1 MLKLRTTRGGA
12 AVLLLALAVLTAC
25 GGAAVEPT
33 ATVPPIVVPTQAP
46 TATAA
51 ARDLATA
58 TPAPTEAPTLAPT
71 AAPPTNTPLPPPS
84 TVTPRPPTAVPPT
97 AVPTSKPKPTRV
109 PVPPTPAPPT
119 RTPVPATPVAPAG
132 TLAVGT
138 WGGQHIALE
147 VTSTGATYDL
157 DCAHGT
163 IDGPIALDAAGH
175 FTARGTYVQEHGGPT
190 RAEET
195 PDSRSVTYTGTVQG
209 DQLSLVLTDVASGT
223 ELGKFTLGL
232 GETGR
237 VLKCL

>member
-1 MLKLRTTRGGA
+1 MLKLRTTRGAA
-12 AVLLLALAVLTAC
+12 AVLLLAFAVLTAC

-33 ATVPPIVVPTQAP
+33 ATVPPIVVPTAAP
-46 TATAA
+46 TATGAP
-51 ARDLATA
+51 RDLATA
-58 TPAPTEAPTLAPT
+58 TPASTEAPTLVPT
-71 AAPPTNTPLPPPS
+71 AAPSNTPLPPPP

-97 AVPTSKPKPTRV
+97 AAPTSKPKPTRV

-119 RTPVPATPVAPAG
+119 HTVVPPTPVAPAG

-163 IDGPIALDAAGH
+163 IEGPIALDAAGH

-195 PDSRSVTYTGTVQG
+195 PDNRSVTYTGTVQG
-209 DQLSLVLTDVASGT
+209 NHLSLVITDVASGT

>member
-1 MLKLRTTRGGA
+1 MLKLRTTRGPA
-12 AVLLLALAVLTAC
+12 AVLLLAFAVLTAC

-33 ATVPPIVVPTQAP
+33 ATVPPIVVPTAAP
-46 TATAA
+46 TATGAP
-51 ARDLATA
+51 RDLATA
-58 TPAPTEAPTLAPT
+58 TPASTEAPTLVPT
-71 AAPPTNTPLPPPS
+71 AAPSNTPLPPPP

-97 AVPTSKPKPTRV
+97 AAPTSKPKPTRV

-119 RTPVPATPVAPAG
+119 HTVVPPTPVAPAG

-147 VTSTGATYDL
+147 VTGAGATYDL

-163 IDGPIALDAAGH
+163 IEGPVALDAAGH

-195 PDSRSVTYTGTVQG
+195 PDNRSVTYTGTVQG
-209 DQLSLVLTDVASGT
+209 NQLSLVITDVASGT

>member
-1 MLKLRTTRGGA
+1 MLKLHMARGGA

-33 ATVPPIVVPTQAP
+33 ATTPPIVVPTEAP

-51 ARDLATA
+51 PRDLATA
-58 TPAPTEAPTLAPT
+58 TPPPTEAPTLVPT
-71 AAPPTNTPLPPPS
+71 EVPATDTPLPPPS

-97 AVPTSKPKPTRV
+97 AAPTSKPKPTRT
-109 PVPPTPAPPT
+109 PLPPTHAAT
-119 RTPVPATPVAPAG
+119 RTPVPATPVTPAS

-138 WGGQHIALE
+138 WGGQHIGLQ
-147 VTSTGATYDL
+147 VTGTGATYDL

-163 IDGPIALDAAGH
+163 IEGPIALDAAGR

-195 PDSRSVTYTGTVQG
+195 PNSQAVTYTGTVQG
-209 DQLSLVLTDVASGT
+209 NQLSLVITDTASGT

-232 GETGR
+232 GENPR
-237 VLKCL
+237 VLKCM